1 MVSNANRFAQIKRLT
16 AAFYQ
21 KLRGWSCKLVQLF
34 KYMGLLLI
42 FIGLGSTVVDG
53 QNRKELEDKRKNLLK
68 EIEQTSSML
77 KDTRQDQKA
86 TLNRY
91 TTLQKQIG
99 KRQELIATLREEV
112 FLAEDQIERA
122 RGVVEALSVDVEVLK
137 EEYAAMARIAYRQ
150 KLKNNKLLFL
160 LSSDSFNEAF
170 RRWNYLKQYDAYRQK
185 QARLILDTQ
194 DMLEKKMANI
204 EQKKSD
210 KEDLLQSEM
219 IQKGILEQEL
229 YDSDNLLAKLKADE
243 GRLQK
248 DLEAKERVSQ
258 QLKDAIQKII
268 LAEIE
273 RKKKEEEAL
282 ALAEAKKE
290 KKKSIPK
297 KTVPKVNTSPL
308 SSGFSSNKGKLPWP
322 VSGGVVT
329 RKFGRQAHPIL
340 ESILITNNGI
350 DIQTNKGA
358 DVKSVFEGK
367 VLGMQFI
374 PGNNYMVILQHG
386 KYFTVYSNLEEVH
399 VKRGDMIST
408 KQAIGKVGLDKISG
422 HYELH
427 FEVWDDKNLENPSKW
442 LSR

>member
-1 MVSNANRFAQIKRLT
+1 MSVSSSGKGRFQGILAVVVK
-16 AAFYQ
+16 
-21 KLRGWSCKLVQLF
+21 KLRAWTCQLLQVF
-34 KYMGLLLI
+34 KYMGLLL
-42 FIGLGSTVVDG
+42 FLLGTILSSTQA
-53 QNRKELEDKRKNLLK
+53 QNRKELEARRKNLLQ

-77 KDTRQDQKA
+77 KDTRQNQKA

-99 KRQELIATLREEV
+99 KRQELIATLREEI
-112 FLAEDQIERA
+112 FLAEDQINRA
-122 RGVVEALSVDVEVLK
+122 REVVEALSVDVEVLK
-137 EEYAAMARIAYRQ
+137 KEYAEMARVAYRQ
-150 KLKNNKLLFL
+150 KLKNNYLLFL

-194 DMLEKKMANI
+194 DMLENKMTNI
-204 EQKKSD
+204 EQKKTD
-210 KEDLLQSEM
+210 KEELLQSEM

-243 GRLQK
+243 SRLQN
-248 DLEAKERVSQ
+248 DLVKKERVSA
-258 QLKDAIQKII
+258 QLQEAIQKII

-273 RKKKEEEAL
+273 RKKKEDEAR
-282 ALAEAKKE
+282 AMAEAE
-290 KKKSIPK
+290 KKKRKESETK
-297 KTVPKVNTSPL
+297 KVPKVNTSPL
-308 SSGFSSNKGKLPWP
+308 TASFSSNKGKLPWP
-322 VSGGVVT
+322 VAGGVVT
-329 RKFGRQAHPIL
+329 RKFGKQAHPIL
-340 ESILITNNGI
+340 KSIQITNNGI
-350 DIQTNKGA
+350 DIQTPKSA
-358 DVKSVFEGK
+358 EVKSVFEGK

-399 VKRGDMIST
+399 VKRGDKIAT
-408 KQAIGKVGLDKISG
+408 NQAIGKVGLDKISG

-427 FEVWDDKNLENPSKW
+427 FEVWEDKNLENPSRW

>member
-1 MVSNANRFAQIKRLT
+1 MSESTFRHGWFKNVY
-16 AAFYQ
+16 AAFVKQ
-21 KLRGWSCKLVQLF
+21 LRYWSCQFLQLF
-34 KYMGLLLI
+34 KFFGLILFLVTLGTV
-42 FIGLGSTVVDG
+42 GLHG

-77 KDTRQDQKA
+77 KDTRQNQKA

-91 TTLQKQIG
+91 YTLQKQIG
-99 KRQELIATLREEV
+99 KRQELIATLQEEI
-112 FLAEDQIERA
+112 FLADDQIERA

-137 EEYAAMARIAYRQ
+137 KEYAEMARVAYRQ
-150 KLKNNKLLFL
+150 KLKNNYLLFL

-170 RRWNYLKQYDAYRQK
+170 RRWNYLKQYDSYRQK

-194 DMLEKKMANI
+194 DMLENKMSNI
-204 EQKKSD
+204 EVKKAE

-243 GRLQK
+243 SRLQN
-248 DLEAKERVSQ
+248 DLVAKEKASQ

-273 RKKKEEEAL
+273 RKKKEDEAK
-282 ALAEAKKE
+282 ALAEAKK
-290 KKKSIPK
+290 KKAKEPK
-297 KTVPKVNTSPL
+297 KEVVPQLNTSPL
-308 SSGFSSNKGKLPWP
+308 TSGFSSNRGKLPWP
-322 VSGGVVT
+322 VKGGVVT
-329 RKFGRQAHPIL
+329 QKFGRQPHPIL
-340 ESILITNNGI
+340 KNIQITNNGI
-350 DIQTNKGA
+350 DIQTPKSA
-358 DVKSVFEGK
+358 EVKSVFEGK

-386 KYFTVYSNLEEVH
+386 KYFTVYSNLEEVN
-399 VKRGDMIST
+399 VKRGDKIETNQM
-408 KQAIGKVGLDKISG
+408 IGKVGLDKISG

-427 FEVWDDKNLENPSKW
+427 FEVWEDKNLENPSSW